1 MSFVL
6 QRRNQCVI
14 DFHPFGILLVTEAEM
29 MLLRSGEAL
38 CSLRVLPCQCTAV
51 SAPLCKAGFHFFVTP
66 IQVSLSPGSTN
77 MASELG
83 EGLGISDPIHHLGT
97 ELCLLRPLL

>member
-1 MSFVL
+1 M
-6 QRRNQCVI
+6 I
-14 DFHPFGILLVTEAEM
+14 DFHPFGLLRVTEAEM

-38 CSLRVLPCQCTAV
+38 CSLRVLPCQRTAV
-51 SAPLCKAGFHFFVTP
+51 ALLSVLLCVRQAQAGFHFFVTP